1 MNDSE
6 EVGNTIMEIWGKKT
20 NRLII
25 IIGNGNVAKIQP
37 DSTQQQILAWF
48 EHTML

>member
-1 MNDSE
+1 MM
-6 EVGNTIMEIWGKKT
+6 VRRLEIQLWKYGKK